1 MDSVGVSN
9 PERSPNRI
17 LAVADWSVDPRVVAR
32 ALRARSMIYPTV
44 FSLLVPS
51 RLPGL
56 DWVGNPNASRP
67 CATQRLAELEQLC
80 RVSNVSVA
88 TASVGDPERLLA
100 NHGCARDMAREGR
113 IAFRAGA
120 PRARASVASPQ
131 PREAQHRPPGRNH
144 RSSVSRQA
152 RPRQSKG
159 SSAGGAVCG
168 RQRVRLQVG
177 GLHGQLWIGHQSR
190 SGARVPGPSADT
202 RAHPAD

>member
-67 CATQRLAELEQLC
+67 CATQQLAELEQLC

-88 TASVGDPERLLA
+88 TASVGDPERLPAITAALETWPAKAVLLFERERLVLA
-100 NHGCARDMAREGR
+100 HPLRLPNR
-113 IAFRAGA
+113 
-120 PRARASVASPQ
+120 VK
-131 PREAQHRPPGRNH
+131 
-144 RSSVSRQA
+144 RSTGLPVETIEVPS
-152 RPRQSKG
+152 
-159 SSAGGAVCG
+159 
-168 RQRVRLQVG
+168 RVRLVQG
-177 GLHGQLWIGHQSR
+177 NR
-190 SGARVPGPSADT
+190 RAARRAERCAVASA
-202 RAHPAD
+202 